1 MQLLDEVRES
11 SLGSSK
17 MTVLVGRRRIGKT
30 SLLKQASQDQ
40 DFIYLF
46 VSRKNEILLCRE
58 FQTEIEEKAGLKA
71 FGEITRFKNLFEF
84 LMTSSRS
91 KPFTLI
97 IDEFQEFSNINPSV
111 FSDMQNLWDQNKDTS
126 KLNLILCGSVYS
138 LMKKIFENNKEPLFG
153 RANEKINL
161 KPFNPVILKT
171 ILSENNPGYTNDDLL
186 AYYIFTGGVPKYIG
200 LFVDKSVFTLNQ
212 IINEIFRKNSILL
225 EEGKNLLIEEFGKE
239 YATYFSILSLISA
252 SKNSRQ
258 EIESILQKSAGGYLD
273 RLELDYSLIRKNKP
287 IFSKPDSRLQN
298 YIIEDNFLNFWFR
311 FIYRYKSAIELENFE
326 YLKKIIRRDFRGWSG
341 RFLEKYFIEK
351 FTIEENFSEIG
362 NYWEKGANNEIDIV
376 AVNEMDRRAVI
387 ADVKINPG
395 KINLELTAQKASRIT
410 TKLKGYSI
418 EYRGLSIDDM

>member
-387 ADVKINPG
+387 ADVKINPR